1 MSDLITER
9 TPLVIAA
16 EINMI
21 KEQTE
26 KVVLNNAVEVGRRLK
41 EAKEILQHGEWL
53 KWLEESVSYTERT
66 AQRFLLV
73 FDAYGD
79 KQPAAHN
86 AGAQTQRLP
95 NMTYSQ
101 ALILLGVPEEEREQ
115 FIAEMDIEN
124 MSVRE
129 LQKAVKDR
137 EQALQDREQAFQDRD
152 RALQEKAD
160 LQKALD
166 GEKGKN
172 TQLIKERDNLKTKAG
187 DLQKSN
193 QALEQDVEKKRLEYD
208 KLKEMTGY
216 KSIQRMNNN
225 LTAAYNKVA
234 ANKIAFLYENLDK
247 AFKELAYEMTK
258 FASLDPDVH
267 AAYKKMVNDFLIKA
281 MQERM
286 GGDDLKM
293 RFRSA

>member
-1 MSDLITER
+1 M
-9 TPLVIAA
+9 
-16 EINMI
+16 
-21 KEQTE
+21 
-26 KVVLNNAVEVGRRLK
+26 
-41 EAKEILQHGEWL
+41 
-53 KWLEESVSYTERT
+53 
-66 AQRFLLV
+66 LV
-73 FDAYGD
+73 FDEYGD
-79 KQPAAHN
+79 KQPAALN
-86 AGAQTQRLP
+86 ADAQTQQLP
-95 NMTYSQ
+95 NMNFSQ
-101 ALILLGVPEEEREQ
+101 ALILLAVPEEDREQ

-124 MSVRE
+124 ISVRE

-137 EQALQDREQAFQDRD
+137 EQALQARD

-172 TQLIKERDNLKTKAG
+172 TQLTKERDNLKTKAG

-193 QALEQDVEKKRLEYD
+193 QALEQDVEKKQMEYD
-208 KLKEMTGY
+208 KLKEKTGY

-258 FASLDPDVH
+258 FASIDPDVH
-267 AAYKKMVNDFLIKA
+267 VAYKKMVNDFLIKA

-286 GGDDLKM
+286 GG
-293 RFRSA
+293 

>member
-1 MSDLITER
+1 MSNSISER
-9 TPLVIAA
+9 TPPIIAV

-21 KEQTE
+21 KHQTE
-26 KVVLNNAVEVGRRLK
+26 KVVLNNAIEIGRRLK
-41 EAKEILQHGEWL
+41 EAKDLIPYGEWG
-53 KWLEESVSYTERT
+53 KWLTESVSYTERT
-66 AQRFLLV
+66 AQKLMLV

-79 KQPAAHN
+79 KQPAALN
-86 AGAQTQRLP
+86 AGGQTQRLP

-101 ALILLGVPEEEREQ
+101 ALILLAVPVEEREQ

-137 EQALQDREQAFQDRD
+137 DQAFQEREQAFQDRD

-166 GEKGKN
+166 GEMGIN
-172 TQLIKERDNLKTKAG
+172 TQLTKERDNLKTKAG
-187 DLQKSN
+187 DLQKSK
-193 QALEQDVEKKRLEYD
+193 QALEQDVEKKQLEND
-208 KLKEMTGY
+208 KLKEKTAY
-216 KSIQRMNNN
+216 KSIQRMSDN

-267 AAYKKMVNDFLIKA
+267 ATYKKMVNDFLIKA

-286 GGDDLKM
+286 GG
-293 RFRSA
+293 

>member
-1 MSDLITER
+1 MSDSITVR
-9 TPLVIAA
+9 TPLVIAV
-16 EINMI
+16 EVNTI
-21 KEQTE
+21 KHQTE
-26 KVVLNNAVEVGRRLK
+26 KVVLNNAIEIGRRLK
-41 EAKEILQHGEWL
+41 EAKDLIPYGEWS
-53 KWLEESVSYTERT
+53 KWLQESVSYTERT
-66 AQRFLLV
+66 AQKLMLV

-79 KQPAAHN
+79 KQPAALN
-86 AGAQTQRLP
+86 AGAPTQRPP
-95 NMTYSQ
+95 NMNYTQ

-115 FIAEMDIEN
+115 FIAEIDIEN

-137 EQALQDREQAFQDRD
+137 DQALQDRD
-152 RALQEKAD
+152 RALQEKTD
-160 LQKALD
+160 LQEALD
-166 GEKGKN
+166 GEKGKI
-172 TQLIKERDNLKTKAG
+172 TQLTKERDNLRSKTG

-193 QALEQDVEKKRLEYD
+193 RALEQDVEKRQLEYD
-208 KLKEMTGY
+208 KLKEKTGY
-216 KSIQRMNNN
+216 KSIQRMSDN

-258 FASLDPDVH
+258 FASIDPDVH

-286 GGDDLKM
+286 GG
-293 RFRSA
+293 

>member
-1 MSDLITER
+1 MSDSITER
-9 TPLVIAA
+9 TPLVIAV
-16 EINMI
+16 EVNTI
-21 KEQTE
+21 KHQTE
-26 KVVLNNAVEVGRRLK
+26 KVVLNNAIEIGRRLK
-41 EAKEILQHGEWL
+41 EAKDLIPYGEWG
-53 KWLEESVSYTERT
+53 KWLAESVSYTERT
-66 AQRFLLV
+66 AQKLMLV

-79 KQPAAHN
+79 KQPVALSE
-86 AGAQTQRLP
+86 GAPTQRLP
-95 NMTYSQ
+95 NMNYSQ

-115 FIAEMDIEN
+115 FIVEMDIEN

-137 EQALQDREQAFQDRD
+137 DQALQDREQAFQDRD

-172 TQLIKERDNLKTKAG
+172 TQLTKEHDNLKSKAG

-193 QALEQDVEKKRLEYD
+193 RTLEQDVEKKQLEYD
-208 KLKEMTGY
+208 KLKEKTGY
-216 KSIQRMNNN
+216 KSIQRMSDN
-225 LTAAYNKVA
+225 LTVAYNKVA

-247 AFKELAYEMTK
+247 AFKELAYEMIK
-258 FASLDPDVH
+258 FASIDQEVH

-281 MQERM
+281 MKDRM
-286 GGDDLKM
+286 GG
-293 RFRSA
+293 

>member
-41 EAKEILQHGEWL
+41 EAKEMLQHGEWL

-79 KQPAAHN
+79 KQPAALN
-86 AGAQTQRLP
+86 VGAQTQRLP

-129 LQKAVKDR
+129 LQKAVKERD
-137 EQALQDREQAFQDRD
+137 QALQDREQAFQDQD

-166 GEKGKN
+166 GEKGIN
-172 TQLIKERDNLKTKAG
+172 T
-187 DLQKSN
+187 
-193 QALEQDVEKKRLEYD
+193 
-208 KLKEMTGY
+208 
-216 KSIQRMNNN
+216 
-225 LTAAYNKVA
+225 
-234 ANKIAFLYENLDK
+234 
-247 AFKELAYEMTK
+247 
-258 FASLDPDVH
+258 
-267 AAYKKMVNDFLIKA
+267 
-281 MQERM
+281 
-286 GGDDLKM
+286 
-293 RFRSA
+293 

>member
-1 MSDLITER
+1 MSDSITER
-9 TPLVIAA
+9 TPLVIAV
-16 EINMI
+16 EVNTI
-21 KEQTE
+21 KYQTG
-26 KVVLNNAVEVGRRLK
+26 KVVLHNAIEIGRRLR
-41 EAKEILQHGEWL
+41 EAKNLIPYGEWG
-53 KWLEESVSYTERT
+53 KWLTESISYSERT
-66 AQRFLLV
+66 AQKLMLV

-79 KQPAAHN
+79 KQPAALN
-86 AGAQTQRLP
+86 AGAPTQQLP
-95 NMTYSQ
+95 NMNYSQ

-115 FIAEMDIEN
+115 FIAEIDIEN

-137 EQALQDREQAFQDRD
+137 DQALQDRD
-152 RALQEKAD
+152 RALQEKTD
-160 LQKALD
+160 LQEALD

-172 TQLIKERDNLKTKAG
+172 TQLTKERDNLRLKAG

-193 QALEQDVEKKRLEYD
+193 RTLEQDVEKRQLEYD
-208 KLKEMTGY
+208 KLKEKTGY
-216 KSIQRMNNN
+216 KSVQRMSDN

-258 FASLDPDVH
+258 FASNDPDVH

-286 GGDDLKM
+286 GG
-293 RFRSA
+293 

>member
-1 MSDLITER
+1 MNVLITER

-41 EAKEILQHGEWL
+41 EAKEMLQHGEWL

-79 KQPAAHN
+79 KQPGALN
-86 AGAQTQRLP
+86 AGTQTQRLP
-95 NMTYSQ
+95 NMSYSQ

-115 FIAEMDIEN
+115 FISEMDIEN

-129 LQKAVKDR
+129 LQKAVKAR
-137 EQALQDREQAFQDRD
+137 EQALQDRD

-160 LQKALD
+160 LQKVLD
-166 GEKGKN
+166 GEKGIN
-172 TQLIKERDNLKTKAG
+172 TELTKERDNLKTEAG
-187 DLQKSN
+187 VLQKSKC
-193 QALEQDVEKKRLEYD
+193 ALEQDVEKKQLEYD
-208 KLKEMTGY
+208 KLKEKTGY
-216 KSIQRMNNN
+216 KSVQRMTDN

-247 AFKELAYEMTK
+247 TFKELAYEMTK
-258 FASLDPDVH
+258 FASIDEDVH
-267 AAYKKMVNDFLIKA
+267 AAYKKKVNDFLIKA
-281 MQERM
+281 MQDRM
-286 GGDDLKM
+286 GG
-293 RFRSA
+293 R

>member
-1 MSDLITER
+1 MSDSITVR
-9 TPLVIAA
+9 TPLVIAV
-16 EINMI
+16 EVNTI
-21 KEQTE
+21 KHQTE
-26 KVVLNNAVEVGRRLK
+26 KVVLNNAIEIGRRLK
-41 EAKEILQHGEWL
+41 EAKDLIPYGEWS
-53 KWLEESVSYTERT
+53 KWLAESVSYTERT
-66 AQRFLLV
+66 AQKLMLV

-79 KQPAAHN
+79 KQPAALY
-86 AGAQTQRLP
+86 AGAPTQRPP
-95 NMTYSQ
+95 NMNYTQ

-115 FIAEMDIEN
+115 FIAEIDIEN

-137 EQALQDREQAFQDRD
+137 DQALQDRD

-172 TQLIKERDNLKTKAG
+172 TQLTKEHDNLKSKEG

-193 QALEQDVEKKRLEYD
+193 RALEQDVEKKQLEYD
-208 KLKEMTGY
+208 KLKEKTGY
-216 KSIQRMNNN
+216 KSIQRMSDN
-225 LTAAYNKVA
+225 LTTAYNKVA

-258 FASLDPDVH
+258 FASNDPDVH

-286 GGDDLKM
+286 GG
-293 RFRSA
+293 

>member
-41 EAKEILQHGEWL
+41 EAKEMLQHGEWL

-79 KQPAAHN
+79 QQPAALN

-137 EQALQDREQAFQDRD
+137 EQAFQDREQAFQDRD
-152 RALQEKAD
+152 QALQEKAD
-160 LQKALD
+160 LLKALD

-172 TQLIKERDNLKTKAG
+172 TQLTKERDTLKTMAG
-187 DLQKSN
+187 DLQKSK
-193 QALEQDVEKKRLEYD
+193 QALEQDVEKKQLECD
-208 KLKEMTGY
+208 KLKEKTSY
-216 KSIQRMNNN
+216 KSVQRMSDS
-225 LTAAYNKVA
+225 LTVAYNKVA
-234 ANKIAFLYENLDK
+234 ANKITFLYENMDK

-258 FASLDPDVH
+258 FASIDADVH

-286 GGDDLKM
+286 GG
-293 RFRSA
+293 

>member
-9 TPLVIAA
+9 TPLVIAV
-16 EINMI
+16 EVNTII
-21 KEQTE
+21 HQTK
-26 KVVLNNAVEVGRRLK
+26 KVVLNNAIEIGRRLR
-41 EAKEILQHGEWL
+41 EAKDLIPYGEWG
-53 KWLEESVSYTERT
+53 KWLAESISYTERT
-66 AQRFLLV
+66 AQKLMLV

-79 KQPAAHN
+79 KQSAALN
-86 AGAQTQRLP
+86 AGAPTQRLP
-95 NMTYSQ
+95 NMNYSQ

-129 LQKAVKDR
+129 LQKAVKV
-137 EQALQDREQAFQDRD
+137 QDREQAFQDRD
-152 RALQEKAD
+152 RALQEKVD
-160 LQKALD
+160 LQKTLD

-172 TQLIKERDNLKTKAG
+172 TQLTKERDNLKTMAG

-193 QALEQDVEKKRLEYD
+193 RTLEQDVEKKQLENIN
-208 KLKEMTGY
+208 LKEKTGY
-216 KSIQRMNNN
+216 KSIQRMTDN
-225 LTAAYNKVA
+225 LTVAYNKVA

-258 FASLDPDVH
+258 YASIDQDVH

-286 GGDDLKM
+286 GG
-293 RFRSA
+293 

>member
-1 MSDLITER
+1 MSDSITER
-9 TPLVIAA
+9 TPPVIAV

-21 KEQTE
+21 KQQTE
-26 KVVLNNAVEVGRRLK
+26 KVVLNNAIEIGRRLK
-41 EAKEILQHGEWL
+41 EAKDLIPYGEWG
-53 KWLEESVSYTERT
+53 KWLTESVSYTERT
-66 AQRFLLV
+66 AQKLMLV

-79 KQPAAHN
+79 KQPAALN
-86 AGAQTQRLP
+86 AGEQTQRLP
-95 NMTYSQ
+95 NMNYSQ
-101 ALILLGVPEEEREQ
+101 ALILLAVPEEEREQ

-137 EQALQDREQAFQDRD
+137 DQALQDREQAFQDRD
-152 RALQEKAD
+152 RTLQEKAD

-166 GEKGKN
+166 GEKGKI

-187 DLQKSN
+187 DLQKSK
-193 QALEQDVEKKRLEYD
+193 QALEQDVEKKQLEND
-208 KLKEMTGY
+208 KLKEKTAY
-216 KSIQRMNNN
+216 KSIQRMSDN

-258 FASLDPDVH
+258 FASIEPDVH

-286 GGDDLKM
+286 GG
-293 RFRSA
+293 

>member
-1 MSDLITER
+1 M
-9 TPLVIAA
+9 
-16 EINMI
+16 
-21 KEQTE
+21 
-26 KVVLNNAVEVGRRLK
+26 LNNAIEIGRRLK
-41 EAKEILQHGEWL
+41 EAKDLIPYGEWGKRL
-53 KWLEESVSYTERT
+53 TESVSYTERT
-66 AQRFLLV
+66 AQRFLLI

-79 KQPAAHN
+79 KQPAALN
-86 AGAQTQRLP
+86 AGEQTQRLP

-137 EQALQDREQAFQDRD
+137 DQALQEREQAFQDRD

-172 TQLIKERDNLKTKAG
+172 TQLTMERE
-187 DLQKSN
+187 S
-193 QALEQDVEKKRLEYD
+193 LEQDVEKKQLEYD
-208 KLKEMTGY
+208 KLKEKTGY
-216 KSIQRMNNN
+216 KNIQSMNNN
-225 LTAAYNKVA
+225 LTVAYNKVT

-258 FASLDPDVH
+258 FASLEPDVH

-286 GGDDLKM
+286 GG
-293 RFRSA
+293 S

>member
-1 MSDLITER
+1 M
-9 TPLVIAA
+9 
-16 EINMI
+16 
-21 KEQTE
+21 
-26 KVVLNNAVEVGRRLK
+26 
-41 EAKEILQHGEWL
+41 LQHGEWL
-53 KWLEESVSYTERT
+53 KWLEESVRYTERT
-66 AQRFLLV
+66 AQRLLLI
-73 FDAYGD
+73 FDAYGT
-79 KQPAAHN
+79 KQPAALN

-137 EQALQDREQAFQDRD
+137 DQALQDREQAFQDLD
-152 RALQEKAD
+152 RSLQEKAD

-166 GEKGKN
+166 GEKGIN
-172 TQLIKERDNLKTKAG
+172 TQLTKERDNLKTKAG

-193 QALEQDVEKKRLEYD
+193 RALEQDVQKKQLEHN
-208 KLKEMTGY
+208 KLKEKTGY
-216 KSIQRMNNN
+216 KSIQRMNDN

-258 FASLDPDVH
+258 FASIDPDVH
-267 AAYKKMVNDFLIKA
+267 VAYKKMVNDFLIKA

-286 GGDDLKM
+286 GG
-293 RFRSA
+293 